1 MRFCRFSAPSCAILA
16 LPCGGLSFFPHTDRA
31 VLSFFCTQLCDFGPP
46 CGGLSFS
53 RTPIVRFC
61 RFSALCCAILATPA
75 GGCRFPAPRS
85 CGFVVFLHPAV
96 RFWPPSA
103 GGCRFFRPPIV
114 RLFSSPRKRGLQKQ
128 QTRLFPSFDLTYRIL
143 CLNLRKRK

>member
-16 LPCGGLSFFPHTDRA
+16 PPAGGCRFF
-31 VLSFFCTQLCDFGPP
+31 
-46 CGGLSFS
+46 
-53 RTPIVRFC
+53 RTPIVRFY
-61 RFSALCCAILATPA
+61 RFSALCCAVLATPA
-75 GGCRFPAPRS
+75 GGCRF
-85 CGFVVFLHPAV
+85 
-96 RFWPPSA
+96 
-103 GGCRFFRPPIV
+103 FRPPSV

>member
-16 LPCGGLSFFPHTDRA
+16 PPAGGCRFFRTPIVRFYRFSA
-31 VLSFFCTQLCDFGPP
+31 LCCAILVTPA
-46 CGGLSFS
+46 GGLSFS

-61 RFSALCCAILATPA
+61 RFSAPSCAILA
-75 GGCRFPAPRS
+75 
-85 CGFVVFLHPAV
+85 
-96 RFWPPSA
+96 PPC